1 MEISEGTDT
10 DAMDARIDKRLSLL
24 QDSLELR
31 LTRALEAQLKSR
43 FETAVKLLGWA
54 FGLVALVFT
63 LFGIKTAVDLR
74 EAAKSTAIDEVK
86 KKLAI
91 DDPNSDF
98 RRDVDRVIA
107 RGLINSYFLEIAR
120 NKGRQFAPDVIVSD
134 VDIRRLVELA
144 RDSRSEDRDF
154 RDAVDVLLRSN
165 QIKESGYLERTLV
178 ALGNASEEQYK
189 WMRDQPEKRATLLE
203 LFAGDKLAA
212 AARSIVSDEKSE
224 KRLTIAAA
232 KYLAKVR
239 DKDAVRSLEKLAT
252 KPDEDVSRT
261 AVHALARLSP
271 DSKAVVS
278 ALAFKPDA
286 SADTIAEA
294 LRLTA
299 DVSRP
304 SSRGFLDDDPQ
315 MNTRLSLS
323 TKVVAEAIQRG
334 YVFRLSSDFTS
345 RKAGIATSSRE
356 NMSTSYGLPS
366 RMIVG
371 HGAAVFAKLFQTA
384 PDEKQ
389 TKLLLR
395 ALCLEND
402 ERCHGVVHVLLSGR
416 GQIRLASG
424 LLIGPK
430 DAPAGVY
437 LRAQSPLPT
446 ADILASWTDQDAVR
460 KTLVLDRIVSPKELT
475 FEIRSIRSIA
485 EDDADEE

>member
-1 MEISEGTDT
+1 MEISEGTGA

-31 LTRALEAQLKSR
+31 LTKAMEVQLKSR
-43 FETAVKLLGWA
+43 FETAVKILGWA

-74 EAAKSTAIDEVK
+74 EAAKNTAIDEVK

-120 NKGRQFAPDVIVSD
+120 NKGNLFAPDVSISD
-134 VDIRRLVELA
+134 VDVRRLIDLA
-144 RDSRSEDRDF
+144 RDARSEDRDF

-165 QIKESGYLERTLV
+165 QIKEDGYLERILV
-178 ALGNASEEQYK
+178 ALGNASDEHYK
-189 WMRDQPEKRATLLE
+189 WMQDQPEKRATLLE
-203 LFAGDKLAA
+203 LFTGDKLAT
-212 AARSIVSDEKSE
+212 AARSIVSDEKNE
-224 KRLTIAAA
+224 KRLTIAATN
-232 KYLAKVR
+232 YLAKVH
-239 DKDAVRSLEKLAT
+239 DKDAIRSLEKLAT
-252 KPDEDVSRT
+252 KPDEDVSRA

-278 ALAFKPDA
+278 ALTLKPDA

-299 DVSRP
+299 DVARP
-304 SSRGFLDDDPQ
+304 SSRGFLDEDPQ
-315 MNTRLSLS
+315 MDIRLALS

-345 RKAGIATSSRE
+345 RKTGIATSSRE

-371 HGAAVFAKLFQTA
+371 HGASVFAQLLQKA

-402 ERCHGVVHVLLSGR
+402 ERCHGVVHVALSGS
-416 GQIRLASG
+416 GQVRLASG
-424 LLIGPK
+424 LLIGSK

-437 LRAQSPLPT
+437 LRAQSPAPT
-446 ADILASWTDQDAVR
+446 AEILASWTDQDAVR
-460 KTLVLDRIVSPKELT
+460 KTLVLDRIVNPKDLT

-485 EDDADEE
+485 DVDTDEE

>member
-1 MEISEGTDT
+1 MDKSEGAGS

-31 LTRALEAQLKSR
+31 LTKTVEAQFKSR

-74 EAAKSTAIDEVK
+74 EAAKSTAIEEVK

-120 NKGRQFAPDVIVSD
+120 NKGREFAPDVSVSD
-134 VDIRRLVELA
+134 VDIRRLVDLA
-144 RDSRSEDRDF
+144 RDARSEDRDF

-165 QIKESGYLERTLV
+165 QIKENGYLERTLV
-178 ALGNASEEQYK
+178 ALGNASDEQYK

-212 AARSIVSDEKSE
+212 TARSIVSDEKND
-224 KRLTIAAA
+224 KRLTIAAT

-239 DKDAVRSLEKLAT
+239 DKDAIRSLEKVAT
-252 KPDEDVSRT
+252 KPDEDVSRA

-278 ALAFKPDA
+278 ALNLKPDA
-286 SADTIAEA
+286 SADTVAEA

-315 MNTRLSLS
+315 MSTRLALS
-323 TKVVAEAIQRG
+323 TNVVAEAIKRG

-356 NMSTSYGLPS
+356 NMSTNYGLPS

-371 HGAAVFAKLFQTA
+371 HGAMVFAQLLQRA
-384 PDEKQ
+384 SDEKQ
-389 TKLLLR
+389 TKLILR

-402 ERCHGVVHVLLSGR
+402 ERCHGVVHVAFSGG
-416 GQIRLASG
+416 GQVRLASG
-424 LLIGPK
+424 LLIGSK
-430 DAPAGVY
+430 DAPTGVY
-437 LRAQSPLPT
+437 LRAQSPAPT
-446 ADILASWTDQDAVR
+446 ADILVSWTDQDAVR
-460 KTLVLDRIVSPKELT
+460 KTLVLDRIVNPKDLT
-475 FEIRSIRSIA
+475 FEIRSIRSLTD
-485 EDDADEE
+485 DDADDK